1 MNQPY
6 EQLTSVLDPDKVAGW
21 ELDTLRAE
29 ADRGKALD
37 IYLLKED
44 KAPTFHEVWLWL
56 MKKPKS
62 ASGNVGLVDWLAEG
76 IGIEDSQDQ
85 LRSEIQ
91 QLPNP
96 LSTRQEVKISE
107 KRQRLS
113 SRIESSITMD
123 DPAFCG
129 TDEEHGDREFWDDDD
144 EGDWEAPE
152 EEVEGLASELMSIW
166 MLSSIGA
173 AKLTELHLHDLL
185 KEGRELRIGQANDSA
200 NSTKEG
206 TRTKKEIQKVVARVN
221 KHVRSYQR
229 TREAILRLDSDAN
242 MAERYQEILPGD
254 LVVSKEVTKEN
265 KFGQGTSKLAQFW
278 VMDGG
283 KIQLNVQAGGLME
296 EFYRINWLK
305 ARARRDRWK
314 EVSLEVEED
323 DPLVSHLHF
332 LLDSDF
338 GIRRAEDMM
347 DIVGLIVSR
356 LEESLADMKEPR
368 EGGEGAG
375 MGEGDR
381 EDEEKEEEEAPAVLL
396 PFLDWSCGYAPSAL
410 PSSSSLAVLLFPS
423 LLAAGQYSITGP
435 LDSICGD
442 PSLIDH

>member
-1 MNQPY
+1 MRDSNWKKLVGMVPSLLKKYKNSSRCLEEMNQPY

-113 SRIESSITMD
+113 SRIESSITMVKHVAKD

-296 EFYRINWLK
+296 ECCGH
-305 ARARRDRWK
+305 AQ
-314 EVSLEVEED
+314 EVEED
-323 DPLVSHLHF
+323 DPLEGRGHDGYSGV
-332 LLDSDF
+332 DSFQVGGKF
-338 GIRRAEDMM
+338 GRY
-347 DIVGLIVSR
+347 
-356 LEESLADMKEPR
+356 
-368 EGGEGAG
+368 EGTQRGG
-375 MGEGDR
+375 
-381 EDEEKEEEEAPAVLL
+381 
-396 PFLDWSCGYAPSAL
+396 
-410 PSSSSLAVLLFPS
+410 
-423 LLAAGQYSITGP
+423 
-435 LDSICGD
+435 
-442 PSLIDH
+442 